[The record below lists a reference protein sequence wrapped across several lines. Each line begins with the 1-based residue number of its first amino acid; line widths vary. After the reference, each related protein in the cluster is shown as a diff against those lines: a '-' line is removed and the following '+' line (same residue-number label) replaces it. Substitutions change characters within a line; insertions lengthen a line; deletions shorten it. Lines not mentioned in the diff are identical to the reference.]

1 MQLEFIDGALL
12 KQMIQA
18 SSSWLSV
25 NKGGVDA
32 LNVFPVPDGDT
43 GTNMSLTLQ
52 SAAREAE
59 KVDSN
64 SVGKVAQAL
73 AQGSLM
79 GARGNSGVI
88 LSQLFRGFAQAV
100 EGKERLNAKEFA
112 AALKSAYQQ
121 AYRAVMKPV
130 EGTMLTVAREAAT
143 AAVEEAKKNADIV
156 AVAQVFLLEGNRSLA
171 KTPQLLPVLKEAGV
185 VDAGGKGLLVA
196 WEGAIKILKGGQI
209 DWELVA
215 EDQAKKA
222 RGASERLG
230 LSEQTIEESLKYK
243 YCTEFLV
250 RGKNLNLDQIR
261 AKLEPRGDS
270 LLVVG
275 DSNLAKVHIH
285 TNNPGWVLEYCGAL
299 GDLLEIDINNMAEQN
314 ANFDRRASETDS
326 EVSTLLEDDPES
338 FANVVEDRQVSVVS
352 VVAGNGLER
361 IFRSLG
367 VDSIIHGGQTM
378 NPSTQDLLEAVESCQ
393 SDQVIILPNNGNV
406 VLTAQQIP
414 QLTKKK
420 VVVIP
425 TKSIPQG
432 IGALLAFD
440 PSKKIEENEANMASS
455 FATVKTGEVTYA
467 IRNSRYNGVEI
478 EEKDI
483 IGLLDGEIRTVG
495 KTTKEV
501 TSELIQVM
509 LDEDSELISLYYGA
523 DVSSAEAEELYKELV
538 ERFPDYEIE
547 LHYGGQPL
555 YFYFISVE

>member
-1 MQLEFIDGALL
+1 MQLEFIDGAML

-64 SVGKVAQAL
+64 SAGKVAEAL

-100 EGKERLNAKEFA
+100 EEKERLNAKEFA
-112 AALKSAYQQ
+112 AALKSSYQQ

-130 EGTMLTVAREAAT
+130 EGTILTVAREAAT
-143 AAVEEAKKNADIV
+143 AAIEEAKKTTDIT
-156 AVAQVFLLEGNRSLA
+156 AVAQAFLIEGNRSLA

-196 WEGAIKILKGGQI
+196 WEGAIKILKGGQV

-222 RGASERLG
+222 RGESERLG
-230 LSEQTIEESLKYK
+230 LSEQTVEESLKYK

-275 DSNLAKVHIH
+275 DSNLAKVHVH

-314 ANFDRRASETDS
+314 AAFEPRSTDNNS
-326 EVSTLLEDDPES
+326 GVSTLYEDDTES

-352 VVAGNGLER
+352 VVAGTGLER

-367 VDSIIHGGQTM
+367 VDNIIRGGQTM
-378 NPSTQDLLEAVESCQ
+378 NPSTQDLLEAVENCQ

-406 VLTAQQIP
+406 VLTAQQVP

-420 VVVIP
+420 VTVIP

-440 PSKKIEENEANMASS
+440 PSKKIDENEANMASS
-455 FATVKTGEVTYA
+455 FTTVKTGEVTYA
-467 IRNSRYNGVEI
+467 IRNSRFNGVEI

-495 KTTKEV
+495 KTTREV
-501 TSELIQVM
+501 TNELIQVM
-509 LDEDSELISLYYGA
+509 LDEDSELISLYYGD
-523 DVSSAEAEELYKELV
+523 DVPSAEAEELYQELV
-538 ERFPDYEIE
+538 ERFSDYEIE